1 MVDFAT
7 PLTDWIIILPLVLCL
22 GGAALLMML
31 RSFVRVQMWLCLVIV
46 GLVLLCDSALALR
59 VFNDGPLAM
68 TMGNWLPPFGITFAA
83 DMTGAGF
90 ALASAIAAFC
100 VVLYM
105 QADVP
110 ESALRDGV
118 YPLTL
123 LLLAGVTGS
132 FLTGDLFN
140 LYVWF
145 EVMLISSFGL
155 MVLGGK
161 PLQLDATVKYGVLN
175 FLGTTLFLLGLG
187 LLYGVLGTLNMADI
201 IGRAAS
207 ADPAAL
213 TAVAALF
220 ALAFGIKAAVF
231 PVNAWLPASY
241 HAPPAVIS
249 ALMGGLLTKVGA
261 YALLRTMLMLMP
273 AARETLGPVLMTILV
288 AGALLGPLSAI
299 AETNL
304 RRSIGFILLGSVAV
318 LLLCVP
324 SGQILPAIGGLSYGF
339 HSILTFTALYLVA
352 GLVERATGETDTR
365 QMRGLYAANS
375 LLSVLFFVL
384 ILAVSGIPPFLG
396 FWPKIL
402 LLQGFLGQDSDWV
415 GAFTVLTNAL
425 LTLIAGSRLW
435 SHIFWRGTAERARLP
450 FGAVGATVLLTLVIV
465 ALGLAPNAMIAAAQ
479 IGASDML
486 NPARYITSVGLAP

>member
-1 MVDFAT
+1 M
-7 PLTDWIIILPLVLCL
+7 
-22 GGAALLMML
+22 AALAFLL
-31 RSFVRVQMWLCLVIV
+31 RQWRTAQRVL
-46 GLVLLCDSALALR
+46 GLV
-59 VFNDGPLAM
+59 G
-68 TMGNWLPPFGITFAA
+68 
-83 DMTGAGF
+83 
-90 ALASAIAAFC
+90 
-100 VVLYM
+100 
-105 QADVP
+105 
-110 ESALRDGV
+110 
-118 YPLTL
+118 TL
-123 LLLAGVTGS
+123 LLLVTGIGLLAS
-132 FLTGDLFN
+132 VWRNGIQAAHIGNWPAPFDITLVADLFSAVMVVLAGATGVAVTVYSLVTIDRRRESFGYYPLLLILLMGVCGAFLTGDLFN

-161 PLQLDATVKYGVLN
+161 PLQLDATVKYGILN

-201 IGRAAS
+201 VRRAAS

-213 TAVAALF
+213 TTVAALF
-220 ALAFGIKAAVF
+220 ALAFGIKSAVF

-261 YALLRTMLMLMP
+261 YALLRTLLMLMP
-273 AARETLGPVLMTILV
+273 AARETLGPVLMVVLV

-304 RRSIGFILLGSVAV
+304 RRSIGFILLGSVSV

-324 SGQILPAIGGLSYGF
+324 NGHILPAVGGLSYGF

-352 GLVERATGETDTR
+352 GLIERATGQADTR

-402 LLQGFLGQDSDWV
+402 LLQGFLGQGGDWL
-415 GAFTVLTNAL
+415 GAFAVLLNAF

-435 SHIFWRGTAERARLP
+435 SHIFWRGTAERASLP
-450 FGAVGATVLLTLVIV
+450 FGALSATALLTLVIV
-465 ALGLAPNAMIAAAQ
+465 ALGLAPNLMIAAAQ
-479 IGASDML
+479 LAASDML
-486 NPARYITSVGLAP
+486 NPARYIASVGLAP